1 MLKNFKSLFI
11 KTDEEEVQEK
21 KPAPTTEKFS
31 FPVNNSTPVQ
41 SNYTPNPAPAPV
53 QAGFAQ
59 SASDPVINEVLKIY
73 ENGLESINMPGYDFY
88 EFYQSVMVAGNSE
101 QAYNMA
107 FQMAKTLDKTITPQ
121 KLTHDAEFYISKINE
136 VHSQYTNQG
145 QTKLNSIQEKKAAEK
160 SKLNSEIDQAST
172 RIAQIK
178 VELAQLEGDINT
190 KRAALGKIDDTYF
203 PQEKAIKEKLS
214 ANDFA
219 QKTSIDKL
227 NIIKE
232 GILKFIKG

>member
-1 MLKNFKSLFI
+1 
-11 KTDEEEVQEK
+11 
-21 KPAPTTEKFS
+21 
-31 FPVNNSTPVQ
+31 
-41 SNYTPNPAPAPV
+41 
-53 QAGFAQ
+53 
-59 SASDPVINEVLKIY
+59 
-73 ENGLESINMPGYDFY
+73 MPGYDFY